1 MLRLDIKKYVD
12 DQFDNLNQFA
22 KASGLNY
29 QAAQKIYNGETSR
42 ITFDNLESICK
53 VLNVTPNDIFI
64 FDNAINN
71 TSQESSKK
79 QIYTMPVLKPIRI
92 DPEKLRPEPKYSDDF
107 LYKLIVISLC
117 FGQFIASFHLSAIL
131 FICLLIFFLNI
142 LLIYCI
148 AIFILIL

>member
-12 DQFDNLNQFA
+12 DQFENLNQFA

-79 QIYTMPVLKPIRI
+79 QVYTMPVLESIRVNN
-92 DPEKLRPEPKYSDDF
+92 EKLRPEPNSDEA
-107 LYKLIVISLC
+107 LYKLISQIVDDVIDKKLKDDTNDKK
-117 FGQFIASFHLSAIL
+117 IKNTIKVYKAKDDDK
-131 FICLLIFFLNI
+131 
-142 LLIYCI
+142 
-148 AIFILIL
+148 

>member
-12 DQFDNLNQFA
+12 DQFENLNQFA

-64 FDNAINN
+64 FDDVINN

-79 QIYTMPVLKPIRI
+79 QIYTMPILKPIRV
-92 DPEKLRPEPKYSDDF
+92 DSEKLRPKSNSALYELVSNIVDKAIEEKLHQYINEKDDD
-107 LYKLIVISLC
+107 K
-117 FGQFIASFHLSAIL
+117 
-131 FICLLIFFLNI
+131 
-142 LLIYCI
+142 
-148 AIFILIL
+148 

>member
-12 DQFDNLNQFA
+12 DQFENLNQFA

-64 FDNAINN
+64 FDDAINN

-79 QIYTMPVLKPIRI
+79 QIYTMPILKPIRV
-92 DPEKLRPEPKYSDDF
+92 DHEKLRPKSNSALYELVSNIVDKAIEEKLHQYINEKDDD
-107 LYKLIVISLC
+107 K
-117 FGQFIASFHLSAIL
+117 
-131 FICLLIFFLNI
+131 
-142 LLIYCI
+142 
-148 AIFILIL
+148 

>member
-12 DQFDNLNQFA
+12 DQFENLNQFA

-79 QIYTMPVLKPIRI
+79 QVYTMPVLESIRVNT
-92 DPEKLRPEPKYSDDF
+92 EKLRPEPNSDEA
-107 LYKLIVISLC
+107 LYKLISQIVDDVIDKKLKDDTNDKK
-117 FGQFIASFHLSAIL
+117 IKNTIKVYKAKDDDK
-131 FICLLIFFLNI
+131 
-142 LLIYCI
+142 
-148 AIFILIL
+148 

>member
-12 DQFDNLNQFA
+12 DQFENLNQFA

-64 FDNAINN
+64 FDDAINN
-71 TSQESSKK
+71 TSQVSSKK
-79 QIYTMPVLKPIRI
+79 QIYTMPILKPISV
-92 DPEKLRPEPKYSDDF
+92 DPEKLRPKSNSALYELVSNIVDKVIEEKFQQYINEKDDD
-107 LYKLIVISLC
+107 
-117 FGQFIASFHLSAIL
+117 
-131 FICLLIFFLNI
+131 N
-142 LLIYCI
+142 
-148 AIFILIL
+148 

>member
-1 MLRLDIKKYVD
+1 MLRLDVKKYVD
-12 DQFDNLNQFA
+12 DQFENLNQFA

-64 FDNAINN
+64 FDDAINN

-79 QIYTMPVLKPIRI
+79 QIYTMPVLKPIRV
-92 DPEKLRPEPKYSDDF
+92 DPEKLRPEPNSDEA
-107 LYKLIVISLC
+107 LYKLISQIVDD
-117 FGQFIASFHLSAIL
+117 AIDKKL
-131 FICLLIFFLNI
+131 KDDTNDKKIKNTIKV
-142 LLIYCI
+142 YK
-148 AIFILIL
+148 AKDDDK

>member
-12 DQFDNLNQFA
+12 DQFENLNQFA

-64 FDNAINN
+64 FDDAINN

-79 QIYTMPVLKPIRI
+79 QIYAMPVFESIRVNS
-92 DPEKLRPEPKYSDDF
+92 EKLRPEPNSDEA
-107 LYKLIVISLC
+107 LYKLISQIVDD
-117 FGQFIASFHLSAIL
+117 AIDKKL
-131 FICLLIFFLNI
+131 KDDTNDKKIKNTIKV
-142 LLIYCI
+142 YK
-148 AIFILIL
+148 AQDDDK

>member
-12 DQFDNLNQFA
+12 DQFENLNQFA

-79 QIYTMPVLKPIRI
+79 QVYTMPVLESIRVNT
-92 DPEKLRPEPKYSDDF
+92 EKLRPEPNSDEA
-107 LYKLIVISLC
+107 LYKLISQIVDDVIDKKLKDDTNDKK
-117 FGQFIASFHLSAIL
+117 IKNTIKV
-131 FICLLIFFLNI
+131 
-142 LLIYCI
+142 YKTKDDDK
-148 AIFILIL
+148 

>member
-12 DQFDNLNQFA
+12 DQFENLNQFA

-64 FDNAINN
+64 FDDAKI
-71 TSQESSKK
+71 ESPR
-79 QIYTMPVLKPIRI
+79 TFPILYSAKI
-92 DPEKLRPEPKYSDDF
+92 DSEKLRPKSNSALYEIVSNIVDKAIEERLQQYINKKDDD
-107 LYKLIVISLC
+107 K
-117 FGQFIASFHLSAIL
+117 
-131 FICLLIFFLNI
+131 
-142 LLIYCI
+142 
-148 AIFILIL
+148 

>member
-12 DQFDNLNQFA
+12 DQFENLNQFA

-64 FDNAINN
+64 FDN
-71 TSQESSKK
+71 
-79 QIYTMPVLKPIRI
+79 
-92 DPEKLRPEPKYSDDF
+92 
-107 LYKLIVISLC
+107 
-117 FGQFIASFHLSAIL
+117 
-131 FICLLIFFLNI
+131 
-142 LLIYCI
+142 
-148 AIFILIL
+148 

>member
-12 DQFDNLNQFA
+12 DQFENLNQFA

-64 FDNAINN
+64 FNDAINN

-79 QIYTMPVLKPIRI
+79 QIYAMPVLESIRVNS
-92 DPEKLRPEPKYSDDF
+92 EKQRSEPNSDEA
-107 LYKLIVISLC
+107 LYKLISQIVDD
-117 FGQFIASFHLSAIL
+117 AIDKKL
-131 FICLLIFFLNI
+131 KDDTNDKKIKNTIKV
-142 LLIYCI
+142 YK
-148 AIFILIL
+148 AKDDDK